1 MLAVTRHS
9 VTIEPY
15 KQRGNKM
22 TTMLTYTS
30 KTNNFDYVLIK
41 SDDSFVVVGDA
52 EVSDLDL
59 AKMTNWEDV
68 EGWEAE

>member
-1 MLAVTRHS
+1 
-9 VTIEPY
+9 
-15 KQRGNKM
+15 M
-22 TTMLTYTS
+22 TTMVTYTN

-41 SDDSFVVVGDA
+41 SDDSFVVVGDT
-52 EVSDLDL
+52 EVSDLEL